1 MATMTIDDV
10 VRVFLDGPLA
20 ADLATLN
27 PDGSPQLSV
36 IWYERRGDEVVV
48 NTTVQRV
55 KAHNMDRDPRVAL
68 LVGDPGR
75 YVRLDGDARVVAT
88 GADALADIRA
98 LAVRYNGEDAAARQA
113 RDVWS
118 TEQRVTYAIAIRR
131 VYRYGFE

>member
-1 MATMTIDDV
+1 MTLDDD
-10 VRVFLDGPLA
+10 VRVFLDGPLT

-55 KAHNMDRDPRVAL
+55 KAHNMDRDPRVSL

-118 TEQRVTYAIAIRR
+118 KQQRVTYVITIRR

>member
-1 MATMTIDDV
+1 MTLDDE
-10 VRVFLDGPLA
+10 VRVFLDAPRS

-55 KAHNMDRDPRVAL
+55 KAHNMDRDPRVSL
-68 LVGDPGR
+68 LVGDPER
-75 YVRLDGDARVVAT
+75 YVRLDGDARLVAT

-118 TEQRVTYAIAIRR
+118 TQQRVTYAIAIRR
-131 VYRYGFE
+131 VYRYGFEER